1 MKSGEPAAVRFRTPV
16 DREIAFTDL
25 VRGEIRF
32 HTDVIGDQVLL
43 RSDGHPAY
51 NFAVVVD
58 DGLMGVTHV
67 VRGEDHI
74 SNTPRQLLIYEALG
88 FTPPAFAHVAMVL
101 GPDHTK
107 LSKRHGA
114 VSVDEFRAKG
124 YLPEAL
130 LNYLALLSWSPG
142 ENQEVVPLA
151 EMAKRFSLSD
161 VGHSASVFDEEK
173 LAWVNRHY
181 LKEADHERLT
191 RLSMP
196 YLERA
201 GYITGRLKPAGFAYL
216 SSLVPLFNTSV
227 DRLEQVP
234 GRLRQLF
241 QFSAAAALED
251 AAIRQEVTEGPRPT
265 GDRGAG
271 RRAGVCAAARRQ
283 GDVPRRRR
291 SREAEDRAERAR
303 VVSSDQNRA
312 DRRGRRTG
320 ARSARAGHGARCGS
334 GFVCGHRRASSAPE
348 SARRISMRIYGINA
362 VAEALKAGRVVSMRA
377 GRRHD
382 QRLQQLLAL
391 AEQASVPVRRVSD
404 QELDRESGG
413 SSHQGVIADVSERR
427 VYELHDLIEDAQANP
442 PALIVVLDG
451 IEDPHNFGAILRTC
465 DAVGA
470 HGVVRQT
477 RHAAPLTG
485 ATSKASAGAR
495 GAREDRRRR
504 ECGPRCGGVEGGRHL
519 DCRPRGRRAGSVR

>member
-1 MKSGEPAAVRFRTPV
+1 
-16 DREIAFTDL
+16 
-25 VRGEIRF
+25 
-32 HTDVIGDQVLL
+32 
-43 RSDGHPAY
+43 
-51 NFAVVVD
+51 
-58 DGLMGVTHV
+58 
-67 VRGEDHI
+67 
-74 SNTPRQLLIYEALG
+74 
-88 FTPPAFAHVAMVL
+88 MVL

-142 ENQEVVPLA
+142 DNQEVVPLA

-241 QFSAAAALED
+241 QFSADAALED
-251 AAIRQEVTEGPRPT
+251 AAIRQEVTEGPARRVIAALADELASAPRLVDRET
-265 GDRGAG
+265 FRGAADRVKQKTGQKG
-271 RRAGVCAAARRQ
+271 RALFHPIRIALTGAADGPELDLLVPAMERGADLDSSAGIARIIGAR
-283 GDVPRRRR
+283 
-291 SREAEDRAERAR
+291 ERA
-303 VVSSDQNRA
+303 QEFA
-312 DRRGRRTG
+312 
-320 ARSARAGHGARCGS
+320 C
-334 GFVCGHRRASSAPE
+334 ASSYA
-348 SARRISMRIYGINA
+348 IYGINA
-362 VAEALKAGRVVSMRA
+362 VTEALKAGRVVSMRA

-485 ATSKASAGAR
+485 ATSKASAGAVAHVKIADVVNV
-495 GAREDRRRR
+495 ARAVEELKEAGIWTVGLAGDAPHAYDKMDFSLPTALVRWRRRL
-504 ECGPRCGGVEGGRHL
+504 GAPT
-519 DCRPRGRRAGSVR
+519 PRAGAVRFARRYPYERTGR